1 MADPRILIVTPEI
14 SYLPEGLGTL
24 ADHMHAKAGGLAD
37 VSSSLVKS
45 LYEAGADVHV
55 ALPNYR
61 RLFHIEPCQF
71 LDMELRD
78 YHSKLPNDRIHLA
91 EDRVFYY
98 RDQVYSSYYE
108 DNVRCSLV
116 FQREVINNIIPHVRP
131 DIVHCNDWMTGLIPA
146 MARRLGIPSLFTL
159 HNIHSVKI
167 LLEQIEET
175 GIDTS
180 EFWHHLYYEYPPGN
194 YEECRSSNPVD
205 MLTSGIFAAHW
216 VNTVSPSFLNEIIQ
230 GQHAYIPET
239 IRAELGNKQSH
250 GFASGIINAPDPSY
264 NPSSDKALASKFTV
278 ETYTEGK
285 AINKR
290 HFQREMGL
298 REDAK
303 APLFFWPSR
312 LDPVQKGPELLSNIL
327 AQLIS
332 RHASCGMQ
340 VAFVADGSHAMHIQ
354 DIITMENLEN
364 QVSIRPFDENLSRLG
379 FAAADFMLMPSK
391 FEPCGLTQMIA
402 LKYGCLP
409 IVHQTGGLKDTIEHI
424 DTANSQGNGFVF
436 EDYDSHA
443 LDWAI
448 GCAMEFFQLPRKI
461 KHREIK
467 RVMEEAHAR
476 FTHQQ
481 TASQYIHLYEEM
493 LGKPLHLE
501 NPLQES

>member
-14 SYLPEGLGTL
+14 SYLPEGLGEL
-24 ADHMHAKAGGLAD
+24 ADRMHAKAGGLAD

-71 LDMELRD
+71 LDMELRH
-78 YHSKLPNDRIHLA
+78 YHSKLPSDRIHLA

-98 RDQVYSSYYE
+98 RNQVYSSYQE

-146 MARRLGIPSLFTL
+146 MARRLGIPSLFTV

-167 LLEQIEET
+167 PLEQIEET

-194 YEECRSSNPVD
+194 YEECRSSNPVN

-216 VNTVSPSFLNEIIQ
+216 VNTVSPGFLDEVIRGEHDN
-230 GQHAYIPET
+230 IPDSV
-239 IRAELGNKQSH
+239 RAELGSKQEH
-250 GFASGIINAPDPSY
+250 GFASGILNAPDPSY
-264 NPSSDKALASKFTV
+264 NPATDKALAF
-278 ETYTEGK
+278 TYTTKNLTKGK

-290 HFQREMGL
+290 QFQKEMGL
-298 REDAK
+298 REDEK

-312 LDPVQKGPELLSNIL
+312 LDPVQKGPELLSDIL
-327 AQLIS
+327 AELIS
-332 RHASCGMQ
+332 RYSGSGMQ
-340 VAFVADGSHAMHIQ
+340 VAFVADGSHATHFE
-354 DIITMENLEN
+354 DIITMENLEGC
-364 QVSIRPFDENLSRLG
+364 VSIRPFDENLSRLG
-379 FAAADFMLMPSK
+379 FAASDFMLMPSK

-424 DTANSQGNGFVF
+424 DTEKSHGNGFVF
-436 EDYDSHA
+436 EDYDSNA
-443 LDWAI
+443 LNWAI
-448 GCAMEFFQLPRKI
+448 ACAMEFFQLQRSI
-461 KHREIK
+461 KRREIK
-467 RVMEEAHAR
+467 RVMEDAHSR

-481 TASQYIHLYEEM
+481 TAAQYIHLYEEM
-493 LGKPLHLE
+493 LGKPLHV
-501 NPLQES
+501 NTPDPQP